1 VTAAVLLGPTWEGAR
16 NDYVLAA
23 AAAEP
28 GRYGALCRFA
38 TGDPAAVETL
48 AQWRDYRGMVGIR
61 MSLNRGDVDGAV
73 ERATTSGFFAAAAR
87 FGVPLSIYAPGR
99 YALYEQLAQDHPELS
114 ITVDHAAIE
123 HDECPLA
130 EAVLPLLALARYPR
144 IAVKASA
151 LPCFVSEPHPFP
163 SISEAVYRLVS
174 AFGAE
179 RVFWGSDLS
188 RLPGPYE
195 QLVDVFVSHTS
206 QLGDRE
212 RRLVLGEGLAR
223 WLGWE
228 APLRGAVEPTAT

>member
-1 VTAAVLLGPTWEGAR
+1 MLLGPTWEGAR
-16 NDYVLAA
+16 NDYVLSA

-28 GRYGALCRFA
+28 ERFGALCRFA

-48 AQWRDYRGMVGIR
+48 AQWRECRGMVGIR

-73 ERATTSGFFAAAAR
+73 MRATSSGFFTAAAR
-87 FGVPLSIYAPGR
+87 FGVPISIYAPGR
-99 YALYEQLAQDHPELS
+99 YELYEQLAQAHPELR

-123 HDECPLA
+123 THDRPLA
-130 EAVLPLLALARYPR
+130 DAVLPLLELSRYPG

-151 LPCFVSEPHPFP
+151 LPCFVTEPYPFP

-188 RLPGPYE
+188 RLPVPYE

-212 RRLVLGEGLAR
+212 RQLVLGRGLAE
-223 WLGWE
+223 WLDWK
-228 APLRGAVEPTAT
+228 AVLPSAAEPTGI